1 MSRGLLLRLY
11 RITQRKNFRH
21 DWFDFPRV
29 DQLRDLSEIVGIGMR
44 GDTRAT
50 DSMFL
55 EARQDRVAR
64 PVT

>member
-1 MSRGLLLRLY
+1 MSRGLLLRFY

-29 DQLRDLSEIVGIGMR
+29 DQLRDLSEIVGIGMS

-50 DSMFL
+50 DFMFL
-55 EARQDRVAR
+55 EARQDQVAR

>member
-21 DWFDFPRV
+21 DWFDFSRV
-29 DQLRDLSEIVGIGMR
+29 DQLRDFSEIVGIGMS
-44 GDTRAT
+44 GDTRAA

-55 EARQDRVAR
+55 
-64 PVT
+64 